1 VGFGFKEVAGLPH
14 AVIHGH
20 SLFYQIAG
28 PQAGSRLPVILVHGL
43 GSCGEDWQ
51 LQLDQVADD
60 RRALLPDLWG
70 HGQSS
75 RADRRFRI
83 ADLAADVAE
92 LSDSLGIAQAHWVGL
107 SLGALVGLQA
117 ALDYPE
123 KVRSLTLVNGFA
135 RIRLHGASAVSGV
148 GRVGLLAIGRMDWL
162 GRWVAQALFPL
173 EAQAELRRRAAERI
187 CGNERSS
194 YVRTLLAVARFDVR
208 PGLAGIGVPSLVVAG
223 GRDRIVPMS
232 AKAILARGLPHAR
245 LEVLP
250 ESGHATPIDSPE
262 AFNRLLMEFLDEV
275 ERPRPVS
282 L

>member
-1 VGFGFKEVAGLPH
+1 MPLTIV
-14 AVIHGH
+14 HGH
-20 SLFYQIAG
+20 SLFYQVVG
-28 PQAGSRLPVILVHGL
+28 PETTDRTPVVLLHGL

-51 LQLDQVADD
+51 LQVDEVAEA

-75 RADRRFRI
+75 RADHRFRI

-92 LSDSLGIAQAHWVGL
+92 LAASQGLTQAHWVGL

-117 ALDYPE
+117 AIDYPDSL
-123 KVRSLTLVNGFA
+123 RSLTLVNGFA
-135 RIRLHGASAVSGV
+135 RLRVQGASAVSGV

-173 EAQAELRRRAAERI
+173 DSQADLRRRAAERI

-194 YVRTLLAVARFDVR
+194 YVRTLLAVAAFDAR
-208 PGLAGIGVPSLVVAG
+208 RALPSIKIPSLVVAG
-223 GRDRIVPMS
+223 GRDHIVPMS
-232 AKAILARGLPHAR
+232 AKTILARGLPHAR

-250 ESGHATPIDSPE
+250 ESGHATPINSPG
-262 AFNRLLMEFLDEV
+262 AFNRLLLQFMDEV
-275 ERPRPVS
+275 DGLPPGDM
-282 L
+282 